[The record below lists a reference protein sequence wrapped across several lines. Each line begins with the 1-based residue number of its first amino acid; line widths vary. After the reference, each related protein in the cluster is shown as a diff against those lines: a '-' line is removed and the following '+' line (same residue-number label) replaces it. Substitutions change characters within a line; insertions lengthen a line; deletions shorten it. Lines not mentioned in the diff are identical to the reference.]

1 MASRLE
7 LQGLLEKIM
16 GNRNVY
22 FQPPST
28 LMMKY
33 PAIRYEL
40 ESINNTHADNVVYAQ
55 HNSYKIT
62 LIDEDPDSE
71 YAGIISRLPKCS
83 FSTAYPSDGLNHW
96 VFRLYF

>member
-7 LQGLLEKIM
+7 LQALLEKIM

-28 LMMKY
+28 LRMKY

-40 ESINNTHADNVVYAQ
+40 ESIENIHADNAVYTQ

-62 LIDEDPDSE
+62 LIDEDPDSA
-71 YAGIISRLPKCS
+71 YVGAISRLPKCRFNTS
-83 FSTAYPSDGLNHW
+83 YPADGLNHW